1 MSWLIGLTL
10 LVILIEKGAR
20 FIMIPLS
27 EFRILFVSGAL
38 KGIKMGSIEKT
49 VFRGGGGLNYSLYN
63 IHIHWTSPP
72 P

>member
-49 VFRGGGGLNYSLYN
+49 VFRGGGG
-63 IHIHWTSPP
+63 
-72 P
+72 